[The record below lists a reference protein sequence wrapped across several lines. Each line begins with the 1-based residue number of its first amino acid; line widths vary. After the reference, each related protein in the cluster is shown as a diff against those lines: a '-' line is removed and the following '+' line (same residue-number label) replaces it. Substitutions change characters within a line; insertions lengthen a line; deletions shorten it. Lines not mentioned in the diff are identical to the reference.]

1 MVTPAVVRDVLG
13 EGAADRLPPAVRDA
27 IARERRRLGDKSE
40 SGAEKTNDWIE
51 WLEALPWNR
60 RTTAP
65 VDLARVRTALDAGHA
80 GLGHAKACLLEY
92 LAVRRR
98 NPSGAGAVLCFSGPP
113 SRVS

>member
-1 MVTPAVVRDVLG
+1 MRD
-13 EGAADRLPPAVRDA
+13 
-27 IARERRRLGDKSE
+27 
-40 SGAEKTNDWIE
+40 IE

-60 RTTAP
+60 RSTAP

-98 NPSGAGAVLCFSGPP
+98 TPSGSGAVLCFTGPP

>member
-1 MVTPAVVRDVLG
+1 MLG

-40 SGAEKTNDWIE
+40 SNAWIE

-65 VDLARVRTALDAGHA
+65 VVLARVRTALDAGHA
-80 GLGHAKACLLEY
+80 GLGDAKACLLEY